1 MWGRHR
7 RLLCPS
13 LGEIS
18 TVKDM
23 TAVLDEAAD
32 AALLEV
38 LLTPEGRAD
47 PYPLY
52 HLIRERA
59 PVLRTSF
66 GENSLA
72 LTRYDDCIVALR
84 NPKLGRGITGPN
96 ARPIRSSLP
105 GAADPEVRARFFG
118 RAGESMLFADPPEHT
133 RLRGLVSRAFTPRR
147 VEALRPAVQSMVD
160 ALIDEMAERAE
171 VDVMD
176 VLAFPLPV
184 AVIGELVGVPSPD
197 RAQFRSLVRASTA
210 GLEPFVDND
219 AILAALAAQDQMRS
233 YFFELLEERRR
244 SPADDLVSAM
254 LETSESDDRL
264 TDEEI
269 VSTAILLFAAGFETT
284 TNLIGNG
291 LSALMANPSEF
302 DRLRADPGLTA
313 SAIDELLRYDSPVQ
327 MNSRTALEPA
337 EVAGVSLEPGQTVM
351 ILQGAANRD
360 PAQFED
366 PDRLDVGRR
375 DNAPL
380 SFGWGAHHCIGAAL
394 ARMEGAVVFR
404 ALADRFASVEPTG
417 EPVERRVGITLR
429 GVANLPVRLSPR

>member
-1 MWGRHR
+1 
-7 RLLCPS
+7 
-13 LGEIS
+13 
-18 TVKDM
+18 M

-52 HLIRERA
+52 RRIRERA

-66 GENSLA
+66 GDGSIA
-72 LTRYDDCIVALR
+72 LTRYEDCIVALR
-84 NPKLGRGITGPN
+84 NPRLGRGIVGPN
-96 ARPIRSSLP
+96 ARPIRTSLP
-105 GAADPEVRARFFG
+105 GAADPEVRALFF
-118 RAGESMLFADPPEHT
+118 AGAGQSMLFTDPPEHT
-133 RLRGLVSRAFTPRR
+133 RLRGLVNRAFTPRR
-147 VEALRPAVQSMVD
+147 VESLRPAVEAMVD
-160 ALIDEMAERAE
+160 ELLDEMAERGE

-184 AVIGELVGVPSPD
+184 AVIGELVGVPAAD

-219 AILAALAAQDQMRS
+219 AITAALAAQEQMRS
-233 YFFELLEERRR
+233 YFFELLAERRR
-244 SPADDLVSAM
+244 SPADDLLSGM
-254 LETSESDDRL
+254 LEAGETDDRL
-264 TDEEI
+264 TDDEI
-269 VSTAILLFAAGFETT
+269 VSTAILLFGAGFETT

-291 LSALMANPSEF
+291 LSALMANPDQFE
-302 DRLRADPGLTA
+302 RLRSDPGLTSTA
-313 SAIDELLRYDSPVQ
+313 VDELLRYDSPVQ

-337 EVAGVSLEPGQTVM
+337 EVAGVALEPGQTVM

-360 PAQFED
+360 PDRFDD
-366 PDRLDVGRR
+366 PDRLDVARA
-375 DNAPL
+375 DNSPL

-404 ALADRFASVEPTG
+404 ALADRFSSVEPTG
-417 EPVERRVGITLR
+417 EPVERRPGITLR
-429 GVANLPVRLSPR
+429 GVANLPVRIVPR

>member
-1 MWGRHR
+1 MA
-7 RLLCPS
+7 
-13 LGEIS
+13 
-18 TVKDM
+18 
-23 TAVLDEAAD
+23 AVLDEAAE

-38 LLTPEGRAD
+38 LVTPEGRAD

-52 HLIRERA
+52 RLIRERA

-66 GENSLA
+66 GEGSIA
-72 LTRYDDCIVALR
+72 LTRYEDCIVALR
-84 NPKLGRGITGPN
+84 NPRLGRGIVGPD

-118 RAGESMLFADPPEHT
+118 RAGESMLFTDPPEHT

-147 VEALRPAVQSMVD
+147 VDALRPAVEKMVD
-160 ALIDEMAERAE
+160 AIVAEMAERGEGE

-184 AVIGELVGVPSPD
+184 AVIGELVGVPAPD
-197 RAQFRSLVRASTA
+197 RPQFRSLVRASTA
-210 GLEPFVDND
+210 GLEPFVDNE
-219 AILAALAAQDQMRS
+219 AIRAAISAQEQMRA
-233 YFFELLEERRR
+233 YFFDLLAERRR
-244 SPADDLVSAM
+244 APQDDLMSGM
-254 LETSESDDRL
+254 LEAGESDDRL
-264 TDEEI
+264 TDDEI

-291 LSALMANPSEF
+291 LNALMANPEQF
-302 DRLRADPGLTA
+302 ERLRADPGLTPTA
-313 SAIDELLRYDSPVQ
+313 VDELLRYDSPVQ

-337 EVAGVSLEPGQTVM
+337 EVAGVRLEPGQTVM

-360 PAQFED
+360 PERFED
-366 PDRLDVGRR
+366 PDRLDVGRG
-375 DNAPL
+375 DNVPL

-394 ARMEGAVVFR
+394 ARLEGAIVFR
-404 ALADRFASVEPTG
+404 ALADRFSSIEPTG

-429 GVANLPVRLSPR
+429 GVANLPVRLATR

>member
-1 MWGRHR
+1 M
-7 RLLCPS
+7 
-13 LGEIS
+13 
-18 TVKDM
+18 
-23 TAVLDEAAD
+23 
-32 AALLEV
+32 
-38 LLTPEGRAD
+38 
-47 PYPLY
+47 
-52 HLIRERA
+52 
-59 PVLRTSF
+59 LRTSL

-72 LTRYDDCIVALR
+72 LTRYEDCIVALR
-84 NPKLGRGITGPN
+84 NPRLGRGIVGPR

-105 GAADPEVRARFFG
+105 GAADPEVRAKFFG

-147 VEALRPAVQSMVD
+147 VDALRPAVQSMVD
-160 ALIDEMAERAE
+160 GLIGEMAERGE

-184 AVIGELVGVPSPD
+184 AVIGELIGVPGPD

-219 AILAALAAQDQMRS
+219 AILAAVAAQDQMRS
-233 YFFELLEERRR
+233 YFFDLLEDRRR
-244 SPADDLVSAM
+244 APREDLLTGM
-254 LETSESDDRL
+254 LETGESDDRL
-264 TDEEI
+264 TDDEI
-269 VSTAILLFAAGFETT
+269 VSTAILLFGAGFETT

-291 LSALMANPSEF
+291 LSALMEHPGEF
-302 DRLRADPGLTA
+302 DRLRADPGLTE
-313 SAIDELLRYDSPVQ
+313 SAVEEILRYDSPVQ

-337 EVAGVSLEPGQTVM
+337 EVAGVPLEPGQTVM

-360 PAQFED
+360 PERFED
-366 PDRLDVGRR
+366 PERFDIARQ

-404 ALADRFASVEPTG
+404 ALADRFSSIEPTG

>member
-1 MWGRHR
+1 
-7 RLLCPS
+7 
-13 LGEIS
+13 
-18 TVKDM
+18 M

-52 HLIRERA
+52 RLIRERA

-66 GENSLA
+66 GDGSIA
-72 LTRYDDCIVALR
+72 LTRYEDCIVALR
-84 NPKLGRGITGPN
+84 NPRLGRGIVGPS

-105 GAADPEVRARFFG
+105 GAADPEVRARFFA
-118 RAGESMLFADPPEHT
+118 RAGESMLFTDPPEHT

-147 VEALRPAVQSMVD
+147 VEALRPAVEAMVD
-160 ALIDEMAERAE
+160 DLLDEMAERGE

-184 AVIGELVGVPSPD
+184 AVIGELVGVPAED
-197 RAQFRSLVRASTA
+197 RAQFRTLVSASTA
-210 GLEPFVDND
+210 GLEPFVDNA
-219 AILAALAAQDQMRS
+219 AIRAALSAQEQMRS
-233 YFFELLEERRR
+233 YFFELLAERRR
-244 SPADDLVSAM
+244 SPGDDMLSGM
-254 LETSESDDRL
+254 LEARESDDRL
-264 TDEEI
+264 TDDEI
-269 VSTAILLFAAGFETT
+269 VSTSILLFAAGFETT

-291 LSALMANPSEF
+291 LSALMANPGEF
-302 DRLRADPGLTA
+302 DRLRVDPGLTPTA
-313 SAIDELLRYDSPVQ
+313 VDELLRYDSPVQ

-337 EVAGVSLEPGQTVM
+337 EVAGVELEPGQTVM
-351 ILQGAANRD
+351 VLQGAANRD
-360 PAQFED
+360 PQRFEE
-366 PDRLDVGRR
+366 PELLDVGRR

-404 ALADRFASVEPTG
+404 GLSDRFSSVEPTG
-417 EPVERRVGITLR
+417 DPVERRPGITLR
-429 GVANLPVRLSPR
+429 GVANLPVRLVQR